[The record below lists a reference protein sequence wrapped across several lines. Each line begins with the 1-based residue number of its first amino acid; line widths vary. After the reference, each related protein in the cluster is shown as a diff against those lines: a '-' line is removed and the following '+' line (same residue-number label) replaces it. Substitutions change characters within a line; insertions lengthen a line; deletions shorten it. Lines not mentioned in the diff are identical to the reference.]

1 MTSSSRLS
9 PSVASELTRIAAS
22 GAAHRG
28 PSSLCSDGL
37 WGQAVELILNSRSIV
52 IISGFYVPKAS
63 APETDGPTGA
73 VALAA
78 ALSSTGRKVR
88 VWTDGLCLSCI
99 KKCAAVIGL
108 PESIVEDASS
118 YERTGDADLLIYTER
133 LGRAFDGRYYN
144 MRREDITEWT
154 APLDEFALS
163 SGLPVI
169 GIGDG
174 GNEVGMGSLSKE
186 LAVIMPDYASNLCV
200 VPADVC
206 IPVDVSNWG
215 AYALA
220 AALSSAKKRWLA
232 QSEEQELAMLR
243 ELCDDGAVDGV
254 TLRREMSV
262 DGMAADVH
270 VSVLSRLR
278 EAAAII

>member
-1 MTSSSRLS
+1 
-9 PSVASELTRIAAS
+9 
-22 GAAHRG
+22 
-28 PSSLCSDGL
+28 
-37 WGQAVELILNSRSIV
+37 
-52 IISGFYVPKAS
+52 
-63 APETDGPTGA
+63 
-73 VALAA
+73 
-78 ALSSTGRKVR
+78 
-88 VWTDGLCLSCI
+88 LSCI

-108 PESIVEDASS
+108 PDNIVSDASS
-118 YERTGDADLLIYTER
+118 RESVGDADLLIYTER
-133 LGRAFDGRYYN
+133 LGRASDGRYYN

-186 LAVIMPDYASNLCV
+186 LAGIMPDYAGSLCV

-215 AYALA
+215 AYALT
-220 AALSSAKKRWLA
+220 AALSSVEKRWLA
-232 QSEEQELAMLR
+232 QNEDEEIAMLR

-254 TLRREMSV
+254 TLRRGMSV

-270 VSVLSRLR
+270 VGVLSSLR
-278 EAAAII
+278 EAAEFCF